1 MCVSEV
7 WDWFQIKM
15 IGGSVDVDVPCSLNI
30 HSFSGTVGAK
40 EILYQV
46 GKTTYLNSWEH
57 FWKKGMKLDKIK
69 NSFFEN
75 CVRSKTKYNYEK
87 YYRGL
92 HTLNEILFDIISRLI
107 LENSNTFFKQ
117 ILMKNGK
124 THQQTYHIKT
134 YQLESYWTFKNFII
148 KVIRRINFSPHPILN
163 SKMAF
168 LCSVVQFC

>member
-1 MCVSEV
+1 MLMFHVPWIFIHFQEQSGQKRFYIRSEKRH
-7 WDWFQIKM
+7 I
-15 IGGSVDVDVPCSLNI
+15 
-30 HSFSGTVGAK
+30 
-40 EILYQV
+40 
-46 GKTTYLNSWEH
+46 SWEH

-92 HTLNEILFDIISRLI
+92 YTLNEILFDIISRLI

-148 KVIRRINFSPHPILN
+148 KVIRRISFSPHPILN